1 MPRTKSVSKVIYYL
15 TALFY
20 RDFFFFFSFE
30 TTHAG
35 VANLSNRYFTEQ
47 NNKQSE

>member
-20 RDFFFFFSFE
+20 RDFFFE

-35 VANLSNRYFTEQ
+35 VANLSNRSFTEQ

>member
-20 RDFFFFFSFE
+20 RDFFFFSFE

-35 VANLSNRYFTEQ
+35 VANLSNRSFTEQ